1 MIDGKKLVP
10 HWRFTKGFNL
20 ARVFDEPQPF
30 DTVLWITGPAA
41 LPYLE
46 DGPVSTSEDWNSDGR
61 CLRREFRRLRRLVQ
75 LNEVEPAGMARRARG
90 LLCGRACY

>member
-1 MIDGKKLVP
+1 MSAEQIAAWRGVLDQAEQVIDGKKLVP

-46 DGPVSTSEDWNSDGR
+46 DGPVSTS
-61 CLRREFRRLRRLVQ
+61 RRLADRWSS
-75 LNEVEPAGMARRARG
+75 PSAGISAVFAVWFN
-90 LLCGRACY
+90 

>member
-1 MIDGKKLVP
+1 MLDQAEQVIDGKKLVP

-46 DGPVSTSEDWNSDGR
+46 DGPVSTSEDWQTHGR
-61 CLRREFRRLRRLVQ
+61 SPSAAISAVFAVWF
-75 LNEVEPAGMARRARG
+75 N
-90 LLCGRACY
+90 